1 MPESTPIRSL
11 LNVKAATFR
20 HTSKSPIQTAPAGRP
35 ATPRLPG
42 FVEVFHFAPYSLAEL
57 ELMTAGMQSPDYVW
71 KTGELKVL
79 QMPIE
84 FPG

>member
-1 MPESTPIRSL
+1 MKQREID
-11 LNVKAATFR
+11 FR
-20 HTSKSPIQTAPAGRP
+20 NETLETQLSGANCVLPIQAFSVR
-35 ATPRLPG
+35 
-42 FVEVFHFAPYSLAEL
+42 
-57 ELMTAGMQSPDYVW
+57 LMTAGMQSPDYVW